1 MKRPAVFLGIPFVCG
16 LVLASFLLPV
26 STVCG
31 AVLLLSWGLL
41 LVRKGWW
48 RYIVVGTLSCL
59 TACCLYWQAD
69 ARSAAQLACAGQET
83 VFTGTVSAVTV
94 YESGYARYFLDG
106 KLNGAVP
113 ARVEYFT
120 DRTDL
125 SYGEMVTLSGV
136 PETEKTDHLFDGESY
151 AKANGIFLRFDTG
164 AVLLSHTAGKTTLR
178 SMVFHWRK
186 TVTDRL
192 KAHMDTQTGAMLTGM
207 LFGDKSGLS
216 RSSRTALSRAGIGHV
231 LAVSGLHLDLL
242 ALCAAGILKRLKAD
256 RKLSFLVMAG
266 VCGLFVI
273 CAGETVSVERACIM
287 VLLRQAAGVFY
298 RKADSLNSLSIAMLI
313 LGIGDPFVVHSA
325 AFWLSCCGAC
335 GMGVIAPYMTAG
347 MPEKKWWQKL
357 LKQMA
362 GFCWVWAALF
372 PASAVFF
379 REISLISPLSNLLLV
394 PVCMLAMLLGMAAV
408 LLGGQGIPAELLL
421 AGADRLCR
429 IVVYVSET
437 VAGLAWTYIPT
448 GSVVLLFVL
457 GAGLVLVTVCHCLER
472 NKMHTAAAA
481 VIAFVS
487 VCAAAGWES
496 SFQREDLQIAVL
508 GEGRNCVVVLSGGP
522 DAVVFDLCGASGSPA
537 YADAYLSEN
546 GVERVESLFLWETRE
561 TSLRNYS
568 RYFTFHQPEQICTFA
583 ETEETLFGAVPERI
597 ERRELLFHGA
607 KVTVE
612 ASQVTVEY
620 AGVTYVCTDG
630 SAEIAGTPEILTLYG
645 RNRTAPP
652 ECGILTVLDS
662 ESCCRPDAHTIVG
675 ENDLE
680 VRIADD
686 GKCRVRRL

>member
-1 MKRPAVFLGIPFVCG
+1 MKRPAVFLGLPFVFG
-16 LVLASFLLPV
+16 LVLASFSLSV
-26 STVCG
+26 FTACG
-31 AVLLLSWGLL
+31 AVLLTGCGLL
-41 LVRKGWW
+41 LVRKGWR

-83 VFTGTVSAVTV
+83 AFTGTVSAVTV

-125 SYGEMVTLSGV
+125 SYGEIITLSGV
-136 PETEKTDHLFDGESY
+136 PETEKTDYLFDGESY

-164 AVLLSHTAGKTTLR
+164 AVLLNRTAGKPTLR
-178 SMVFHWRK
+178 SMVFHWRR

-192 KAHMDTQTGAMLTGM
+192 KAHMGEQTGAMLTGM
-207 LFGDKSGLS
+207 LFGDKSGMS
-216 RSSRTALSRAGIGHV
+216 RSSRTALSRAGIGHI
-231 LAVSGLHLDLL
+231 LAVSGLHLDFI
-242 ALCAAGILKRLKAD
+242 ALCIAGILKRLKAG
-256 RKLSFLVMAG
+256 RKLSFLLMAG

-287 VLLRQAAGVFY
+287 VLLRQAAVVFY
-298 RKADSLNSLSIAMLI
+298 RRADSLNSLSIAMLL
-313 LGIGDPFVVHSA
+313 LGIGNPFVVHSA

-347 MPEKKWWQKL
+347 MPVKHFWQKL
-357 LKQMA
+357 LKQIA

-394 PVCMLAMLLGMAAV
+394 PVCMLAMLLGMIAV
-408 LLGGQGIPAELLL
+408 LLGGQGVPAELLL
-421 AGADRLCR
+421 SGADGLCKF
-429 IVVYVSET
+429 VAYVSET
-437 VAGLAWTYIPT
+437 AAGFAWAYVPT
-448 GSVVLLFVL
+448 GSKVLLFVL
-457 GAGLVLVTVCHCLER
+457 GAGLVLVAVCHYLER
-472 NKMHTAAAA
+472 NKKHTAAAA
-481 VIAFVS
+481 VVAFVT

-496 SFQREDLQIAVL
+496 RFQQEDLRITVL
-508 GEGRNCVVVLSGGP
+508 GEGRNCVVVLSGGA
-522 DAVVFDLCGASGSPA
+522 DAVVFDLCGASGAPA

-546 GVERVESLFLWETRE
+546 GLERVENLFLWETKE
-561 TSLRNYS
+561 ANLRNYS
-568 RYFTFHQPEQICTFA
+568 RYFAFHQPEQVCTFA
-583 ETEETLFGAVPERI
+583 ETEETLFGAVPEYI

-607 KVTVE
+607 KITAE
-612 ASQVTVEY
+612 ASRVTVEY
-620 AGVTYVCTDG
+620 AGMTYVCTDG
-630 SAEIAGTPEILTLYG
+630 SAEIVEKPEILVLYG
-645 RNRTAPP
+645 RNKTAPP

-662 ESCCRPDAHTIVG
+662 ESRCRPDAHTFVG
-675 ENDLE
+675 ENNLE